1 MKNISDGDKGAEKA
15 NIPDGDKGAENPA
28 QKTYILK
35 DMLHQ
40 NLNKHLM

>member
-28 QKTYILK
+28 PK
-35 DMLHQ
+35 DLHFKGHVSSK
-40 NLNKHLM
+40 LE